1 MAEHSAVNRRVAGSN
16 PAWGAFLCLLLKSA
30 ILRGLRVIVFLDILK
45 SRKSARYRLL
55 GGSG

>member
-1 MAEHSAVNRRVAGSN
+1 
-16 PAWGAFLCLLLKSA
+16 
-30 ILRGLRVIVFLDILK
+30 LRGLRVIVFLDILK